1 MTDPDESARMVADH
15 TREISKQFIGQPA
28 TPKKYE
34 DIRKAIEQIN
44 QLGGP
49 PEGYNEHVEIKWIG
63 DSINLSPKT
72 ERGEEIIRE
81 MMNRLVVQEIHE
93 S

>member
-1 MTDPDESARMVADH
+1 MTDPNESARIITDH
-15 TREISKQFIGQPA
+15 IREIAKQFIGQPA
-28 TPKKYE
+28 TSKKYD
-34 DIRKAIEQIN
+34 DIRKAIEKIN

-49 PEGYNEHVEIKWIG
+49 HKGYNEHVEIKWVG
-63 DSINLSPKT
+63 DSISLSPKT
-72 ERGEEIIRE
+72 ERGEEIIKE